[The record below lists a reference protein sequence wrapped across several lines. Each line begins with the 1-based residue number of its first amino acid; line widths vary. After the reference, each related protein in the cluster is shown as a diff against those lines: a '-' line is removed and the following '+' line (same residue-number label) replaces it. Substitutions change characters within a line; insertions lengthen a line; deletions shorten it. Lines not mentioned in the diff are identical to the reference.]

1 MMIEASRKH
10 RAALRALGTKGA
22 ALVEFAFIAPVLLL
36 IVLGT
41 AEFGIALGQFVML
54 TNAVGVGAMQFA
66 SSRGEVA
73 AAGPPASGPYTD
85 AVNAVRNA
93 APILTPANLTIT
105 LSVNGTACATDAAC
119 KTALD
124 VNIGQP
130 ATVSATYAASFP
142 CNLLTSWYGFAS
154 TCNLGSQ
161 VTERVQ

>member
-1 MMIEASRKH
+1 MKIEASPKG
-10 RAALRALGTKGA
+10 RAPLRTLGTTGSA
-22 ALVEFAFIAPVLLL
+22 IVEFAFIAPVPLL

-41 AEFGIALGQFVML
+41 AQFGIALGQYVML
-54 TNAVGVGAMQFA
+54 MNAVGVGAMQFA
-66 SSRGEVA
+66 ISR
-73 AAGPPASGPYTD
+73 SDTTPYTD

-119 KTALD
+119 ATALSAN
-124 VNIGQP
+124 VGNP
-130 ATVSATYAASFP
+130 AQVSATYAASFP